1 MVINKKLCLSQDRS
15 QISKKVAVKFK
26 FCYIFL
32 MELTDLKRNLVYCA
46 VNPQRKSTDVLS
58 SMPRPL
64 KRDCFL
70 LTHSIRAVS
79 GRVASSVFVRRLN
92 LKALG
97 HVTVNKPVISIVYIV
112 VHTQP
117 LCSAQ
122 ILVDGVNPLES
133 YFQKSTNISAI
144 VQHMSVSFVS
154 LQSSRV
160 HLQSSTVI
168 LRNIVEISMIRPI
181 KNTAKSSFQ
190 KKFVYIT

>member
-1 MVINKKLCLSQDRS
+1 MC
-15 QISKKVAVKFK
+15 AFK
-26 FCYIFL
+26 NSTKCDEIPFDPDSFLERLKILFQQTSCY
-32 MELTDLKRNLVYCA
+32 
-46 VNPQRKSTDVLS
+46 
-58 SMPRPL
+58 
-64 KRDCFL
+64 
-70 LTHSIRAVS
+70 
-79 GRVASSVFVRRLN
+79 

-97 HVTVNKPVISIVYIV
+97 HVTVNKPVISIIYIV
-112 VHTQP
+112 VHTWP

-168 LRNIVEISMIRPI
+168 LRNIVEDLCAMAYKKYCKIIISKEVCLHYVTLPL
-181 KNTAKSSFQ
+181 
-190 KKFVYIT
+190 